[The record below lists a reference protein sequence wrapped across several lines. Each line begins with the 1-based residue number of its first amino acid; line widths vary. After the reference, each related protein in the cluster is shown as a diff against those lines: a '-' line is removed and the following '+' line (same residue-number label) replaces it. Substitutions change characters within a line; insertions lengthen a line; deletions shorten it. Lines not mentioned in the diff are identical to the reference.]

1 MNSFIMKII
10 ENIEEVLYTE
20 EQINTRIE
28 ELANEISKDYK
39 NKEVII
45 IGLFKGSFLMV
56 SDLVK
61 KLTVETK
68 IDFLSASSY
77 GNSTISSGE
86 IQINK
91 DINIDIEGKHII
103 IVEDLIDTGQTL
115 YWIKNH
121 FQHKRPESIKI
132 CCLLNKKVERNNEN
146 DINIDYVGFDCPNKF
161 VVGYGM
167 DYAEHYRT
175 LPFIGVLKPSVYE

>member
-1 MNSFIMKII
+1 MNSYIMK
-10 ENIEEVLYTE
+10 NFEEVLYTE
-20 EQINTRIE
+20 EQINTRVE
-28 ELANEISKDYK
+28 ELANEISKDYT

-45 IGLFKGSFLMV
+45 IGLLKGSFLMV

-61 KLTVETK
+61 KLTVDTK
-68 IDFLSASSY
+68 IDFLSVSSY
-77 GNSTISSGE
+77 GNSTTSSGK

-91 DINIDIEGKHII
+91 DINIDVEGKHII
-103 IVEDLIDTGQTL
+103 IVDDLIDTGQTL
-115 YWIKNH
+115 NWIKNH

-132 CCLLNKKVERNNEN
+132 CCLLNKKVERNN

-175 LPFIGVLKPSVYE
+175 LPFIGVLKPIV